1 MSFLSDFKVAL
12 LGNCVVLYVSITTNY
27 KTGSK
32 YYCNE
37 KLRYRSRGS
46 CVLDFTMWLFCYPF
60 LTIPFLVNFYTFKKS
75 DVHSLFRQVDP
86 RVINS

>member
-1 MSFLSDFKVAL
+1 MFPSPP
-12 LGNCVVLYVSITTNY
+12 TT
-27 KTGSK
+27 KQDQSTH
-32 YYCNE
+32 CNE

-86 RVINS
+86 RVIQFLVKLPPTQNSE

>member
-32 YYCNE
+32 YLLQWEIALPQSWSLCFGFHDVAFLLSFLN
-37 KLRYRSRGS
+37 
-46 CVLDFTMWLFCYPF
+46 YP
-60 LTIPFLVNFYTFKKS
+60 NF
-75 DVHSLFRQVDP
+75 
-86 RVINS
+86 